1 MKEGY
6 CSMLSTEGCNYMS
19 LKDVTKETAYSA
31 IKKLVERFKENY
43 ESYKNQS
50 YNETQTRIDF
60 INPFFKA
67 LGWDMDNE
75 QGFAEAY
82 REVIHED
89 RVKVGEAVKAP
100 DYCFTIQGQK
110 KLFYVEAKKPSVTI
124 KDDLHP
130 AYQVRRYGWSA
141 KLPVSVV
148 TDFEELAVYDT
159 SVKPNPK
166 DNASV
171 ARIKYITYD
180 KYLNQDE
187 FDFIW
192 DTFSKEK
199 VLKGSFD
206 KYVKSDAK
214 KRGTSSVDKEFLES
228 LDSWREEL
236 AKNITSRN
244 ADDGFTEEH
253 INYAV
258 QNILDRIIF
267 LRICEDR
274 GVEPYGKLQKIAEE
288 YTVYQKL
295 IKYFLDADDRYNSG
309 LFRFKKDKNDP
320 KAPVDDITPKL
331 ILDDKVLK
339 QIIRE
344 LYYPESPYQFSE
356 IPVEILGQAYE
367 QFLGKV
373 IRIMPSGKGCKIEEK
388 PEVRKAGGVYYTP
401 EYIVDY
407 IVKNT
412 VGKLIEGKKP
422 KDIEKIKIV
431 DPACGSGSFLIGAY
445 KYLLNHHLEYYTQA
459 KKQTKEIKNALTPD
473 GRLTTNEK
481 KRILLNNIFGVDI
494 DSQAVEVTK
503 LSLLLKAMEGETE
516 GSIKQQ
522 MVLFHERV
530 LPTLDNNIKCGNS
543 LIGHDFYDGT
553 LDLDNETIRRKIKP
567 FDWSNAFAEIFN
579 HGGFDAVIGNPP
591 YIQMSM
597 FSWFSDET
605 KSYLQKNYCSSMGR
619 FNTFGFFIEQGLKI
633 TNKNCFLGYIIPNT
647 ILSQESYEEIREHI
661 LKNTSIEK
669 IVLYENMPFKDAVVE
684 PTTLI
689 MSKKPSSD
697 DQVIQIV
704 CYDKELNPKYANL
717 KQSTFNNNYQKQF
730 NTSTDNKSV
739 AIKSKLY
746 SKCGTVM
753 DDLVFINQGIALK
766 KDRKA
771 YLSDS
776 KKGAN
781 YKPVLDGREINRYAL
796 NWSGTYLKYD
806 INAIHS
812 CKREDIFNTNEKIIF
827 RRVSSTL
834 IATIDTD
841 KFYTLN
847 TLVVINIKPN
857 VDYGLKYI
865 LGIFNSKLLN
875 YFYTQFIKSKKTV
888 FSEIQARQ
896 VGQLPIPSIDL
907 KKAEHKDLH
916 DKIVTQVDKITDL
929 QNSFYKTKN
938 ALNKQQLQDQIDHTD
953 RKIDE
958 LVYKLYGL
966 TSEEIKII
974 EDSVK

>member
-1 MKEGY
+1 MG
-6 CSMLSTEGCNYMS
+6 

-31 IKKLVERFKENY
+31 IKKLTERFQDNY
-43 ESYKNQS
+43 ESYKNQN

-100 DYCFTIQGQK
+100 DYCFTVQGQK

-124 KDDLHP
+124 KDDVHP

-141 KLPVSVV
+141 KLPLSVV

-171 ARIKYITYD
+171 ARIKYITCD
-180 KYLNQDE
+180 KYLNKDE

-206 KYVKSDAK
+206 KYIKSDTK

-236 AKNITSRN
+236 AKNITNRN
-244 ADDGFTEEH
+244 ADDGFTDEH

-274 GVEPYGKLQKIAEE
+274 GVEPYGKLQKISEE
-288 YTVYQKL
+288 YTIYQKL
-295 IKYFLDADDRYNSG
+295 LKYFYEADERYNSG
-309 LFRFKKDKNDP
+309 LFRFKKDKNNP
-320 KAPVDDITPKL
+320 QTPVDDVTPKL

-339 QIIRE
+339 KIIKE

-373 IRIMPSGKGCKIEEK
+373 IRVTKGGICKIEEK

-412 VGKLIEGKKP
+412 VGKLIESKKP

-445 KYLLNHHLEYYTQA
+445 KYLLNYHLEYYTQA

-481 KRILLNNIFGVDI
+481 KRILLNNIHGVDI

-516 GSIKQQ
+516 SSIKQQ

-543 LIGHDFYDGT
+543 LIGMDFYEGELLGLDG
-553 LDLDNETIRRKIKP
+553 ETTRRKIKP
-567 FDWSNAFAEIFN
+567 FDWRNGFPEVFKQD
-579 HGGFDAVIGNPP
+579 GFDAVIGNPP
-591 YIQMSM
+591 YVILDGDNTTNDYFKSKYNVSRGGKTNLYKLFIEKSYHLLKTNGLLGFICPSNYLSSADSLELRKLLLNNTNIREIIEYTEKDKVFLGVTQALTTITFEKTNSLPRQNL
-597 FSWFSDET
+597 FIKTSKHGVSTVNQKSFYGSDDLEFIPINSIIKKMQKNEKKFQDIIEGFQGEINVSTKKEHFCNKPQKGLVPLLRGNLVFRYNFIEPLEYCPLEIDTRKHWKLSRLVFQEVSNQAQPRRIKAMLIEPNYLCGHTTNYCFIKNGSACDLLFLLGVLNSSLVNYYFKYFNNTNHVPIGEIKKIPICVNTSSKEYTNIITLT
-605 KSYLQKNYCSSMGR
+605 KSML
-619 FNTFGFFIEQGLKI
+619 
-633 TNKNCFLGYIIPNT
+633 
-647 ILSQESYEEIREHI
+647 
-661 LKNTSIEK
+661 
-669 IVLYENMPFKDAVVE
+669 VL
-684 PTTLI
+684 
-689 MSKKPSSD
+689 
-697 DQVIQIV
+697 
-704 CYDKELNPKYANL
+704 
-717 KQSTFNNNYQKQF
+717 
-730 NTSTDNKSV
+730 
-739 AIKSKLY
+739 
-746 SKCGTVM
+746 
-753 DDLVFINQGIALK
+753 
-766 KDRKA
+766 
-771 YLSDS
+771 
-776 KKGAN
+776 
-781 YKPVLDGREINRYAL
+781 
-796 NWSGTYLKYD
+796 
-806 INAIHS
+806 
-812 CKREDIFNTNEKIIF
+812 NEKERKTKTPYEKEQIK
-827 RRVSSTL
+827 TQT
-834 IATIDTD
+834 AYTD
-841 KFYTLN
+841 K
-847 TLVVINIKPN
+847 
-857 VDYGLKYI
+857 
-865 LGIFNSKLLN
+865 
-875 YFYTQFIKSKKTV
+875 
-888 FSEIQARQ
+888 
-896 VGQLPIPSIDL
+896 
-907 KKAEHKDLH
+907 
-916 DKIVTQVDKITDL
+916 
-929 QNSFYKTKN
+929 
-938 ALNKQQLQDQIDHTD
+938 
-953 RKIDE
+953 KIDE
-958 LVYKLYGL
+958 LVPIFYGL
-966 TSEEIKII
+966 TEEEIKIV
-974 EDSVK
+974 ERDVDSLLEKGEL